1 VAKLIQKLLLSFF
14 LLCIACAAQSLS
26 PDVTRK
32 IEHQMRVS
40 YNIPPDVEIVI
51 SSVAPSS
58 DVPGYD
64 AITVSISSA
73 ERQKQYQFL
82 LSKDRSTLLRLAKFD
97 LSKDAFAEVMN
108 KIDFTGRPVRGAKSA
123 KVTLV
128 GFDDFECPF
137 CSRLHQSLFPDL
149 LKDYSDRVAF
159 VYKDYPVAEIHPWAI
174 HAAVDAN
181 CLAAQ
186 SGDAYWDFADYL
198 HANKQDVDAEKVP
211 AARFDLIDKLTLQ
224 RGQSYRLDSARLQA
238 CVKAQDETAV
248 RAEIKE
254 AESLGVNA
262 TPTLFVN
269 GQRIDGAAPVSRLR
283 AALDAALKDA
293 GQSASLSAPPSTTLS
308 AK

>member
-1 VAKLIQKLLLSFF
+1 MAKLIQKLLLSFF